1 VVGITFVMRR
11 LKLRLHSSL
20 SRVLSYERKP
30 VDQTHFSTT
39 LTLGKKDVPALRS
52 YQDVSV

>member
-1 VVGITFVMRR
+1 MVGITFVMRR

-39 LTLGKKDVPALRS
+39 LTLGKKYVPALRS
-52 YQDVSV
+52 YQDMSV